1 MIPYEDKLTVPTP
14 SIYLPARVVDVLIPC
29 QKMMIIMMMM
39 MMIVRVS
46 VSVSVSVSVGER
58 RGWTESQALKD
69 YDHLYDNMTG

>member
-1 MIPYEDKLTVPTP
+1 
-14 SIYLPARVVDVLIPC
+14 
-29 QKMMIIMMMM
+29 MMMMMM